1 MTNAPVY
8 LAGIER
14 SGTSLMY
21 ALLASHPKIA
31 MTRRTNLWTYFYGR
45 YGDLSDHDNF
55 ERCLAMMMRYKRLRV
70 LQPDPDRI
78 RQEFRQ
84 GEPTYARL
92 FTLLEEHYAE
102 RLGKPR
108 WGDKSLNT
116 ERYIDPIFAAFP
128 GAKVI
133 HMIRDPRDR
142 YASARSRW
150 KQMKGKAGVGTAMW
164 LMSVDLA
171 RKNQHRY
178 PEHYKVVPYEMLTS
192 QPEETLHEVCTFIG
206 EEYAPEMLSMEGAPR
221 LLEKG
226 SNSSYGRREA
236 GVISTDSI
244 ARYRKVL
251 TVSEIAFIQS
261 KAGNEMLAFGYPL
274 DPIEFSFQERLA
286 YLFLHWPINRLRM
299 AVWNAKEMALNLKG
313 RDLPSRRLVANETSR
328 IQV

>member
-1 MTNAPVY
+1 MTSAPVY

-21 ALLASHPKIA
+21 ALLATHPRIA
-31 MTRRTNLWTYFYGR
+31 MTRRTNLWTYFYNR
-45 YGDLSDHDNF
+45 YGDLSDRENF
-55 ERCLAMMMRYKRLRV
+55 ERCLATMMQYKRLRV
-70 LQPDPDRI
+70 LQLDPERI
-78 RQEFRQ
+78 RREFWQ

-92 FTLLEEHYAE
+92 FVLLEEHYAE

-116 ERYIDPIFAAFP
+116 ERYMDPIFAAFP
-128 GAKVI
+128 SAKVI
-133 HMIRDPRDR
+133 HMVRDPRDR

-150 KQMKGKAGVGTAMW
+150 KQMKGMAGAGTAMW

-171 RKNQHRY
+171 LKNQLRY
-178 PEHYKVVPYEMLTS
+178 PEHYKVVRYETLTS
-192 QPEETLHEVCTFIG
+192 QPEDTLREVCTFIG

-251 TVSEIAFIQS
+251 SMPEIAFIQS
-261 KAGNEMLAFGYPL
+261 KAGKKMLALGYPL

-286 YLFLHWPINRLRM
+286 YLFLHWPVNRLRM
-299 AVWNAKEMALNLKG
+299 AAWIAKERVLNIKG
-313 RDLPSRRLVANETSR
+313 RSLPSRRLVREIPAL
-328 IQV
+328 QA